1 MYINKSNAFPLYVC
15 TYRQKTCMFSIP
27 VYTYKGNAFPP
38 YVCIHRHKTHISLTC
53 VKTYKEYHSLHM
65 CAIFFCLFVKTSR
78 EHNSL
83 HLCAPRFLTY
93 ASWIPCIYSAQE
105 NQRVAVRKKKSPWW
119 EALKDNVSCRSA
131 TFQGIYPEVH
141 TICMY
146 DCLIQSGVRSAGN
159 GSQVS
164 LNNRS
169 LLDKNRSLLE
179 KSPICVWVESWNI
192 RSLLNKVSILVIV
205 VSLNIMLLLEEGPIL
220 AWQCP

>member
-1 MYINKSNAFPLYVC
+1 MCVHIDRRHACSRY
-15 TYRQKTCMFSIP
+15 Q
-27 VYTYKGNAFPP
+27 
-38 YVCIHRHKTHISLTC
+38 CIHIKGMHF
-53 VKTYKEYHSLHM
+53 LHM
-65 CAIFFCLFVKTSR
+65 FVYIDIRHTFLLHVWKHTRNIIPSICVPIFFLVFVKTSR
-78 EHNSL
+78 EFNSL